1 MEMFWMKS
9 KPASLH
15 IPATPRVRIALIL
28 GTLSA
33 FGPLSLDMYL
43 PALPTLADE
52 FSSSTSYAQLSLTAC
67 MVGLALGQLLAG
79 PLSDVRGRRIPL
91 IVGLV
96 LYTIASGLCL
106 VSPTM
111 GSFVALRFI
120 QGMAG
125 AAGIVIS
132 RAVVRDVYEG
142 PELTRFFSLLMLV
155 NGVAP
160 IAAPIIGGQIL
171 TYTSWRGVFILLS
184 LIGALA
190 LLAVIF
196 GLGETLPAQKRSSGG
211 LRQTL
216 LTFGKIARNRRFMGY
231 ALTQGFAMAG
241 MFAYISGSPF
251 VLQKIYG
258 VSPQM
263 FSICFAIN
271 GLGIILASQIAGR
284 LAGKVSETR
293 LLIAGL
299 LTAAAGGTSLLIAI
313 LAGGGLITVLIPL
326 FLVVSSVG
334 LINTASFALAMAD
347 QAKSAGSA
355 SALIGVMTFLLGG
368 LVAPLVG
375 LGGEET
381 AVPMG
386 VVIACA
392 DLGALLLYFVMI
404 GRNESK
410 QNSYTSV

>member
-1 MEMFWMKS
+1 M
-9 KPASLH
+9 
-15 IPATPRVRIALIL
+15 ALIL

-52 FSSSTSYAQLSLTAC
+52 FGSSTSYAQLSLTAC
-67 MVGLALGQLLAG
+67 MIGLALGQLLAG

-91 IVGLV
+91 IAGLV
-96 LYTIASGLCL
+96 LYTIASILCL

-111 GSFVALRFI
+111 GSFVVLRFI
-120 QGMAG
+120 QGLAG
-125 AAGIVIS
+125 AAGIVIA

-142 PELTRFFSLLMLV
+142 PELTRFFSLLMLI

-184 LIGALA
+184 LIGVLA

-211 LRQTL
+211 LKQTL
-216 LTFGKIARNRRFMGY
+216 LTFGSIARNRRFMGY
-231 ALTQGFAMAG
+231 ALTQGFAAAG

-299 LTAAAGGTSLLIAI
+299 LIAAVGGTSLLVAI
-313 LAGGGLITVLIPL
+313 LAGVGLISVLIPL

-355 SALIGVMTFLLGG
+355 SALIGVMTFLFGG
-368 LVAPLVG
+368 IVAPLVG
-375 LGGEET
+375 LGGEHT

-386 VVIACA
+386 IVIACA
-392 DLGALLLYFVMI
+392 DLGALFLYIVMI
-404 GRNESK
+404 GRSKPK
-410 QNSYTSV
+410 QNVRKTA

>member
-1 MEMFWMKS
+1 MKN
-9 KPASLH
+9 KAAASLH
-15 IPATPRVRIALIL
+15 TTATPRVRMALIL

-52 FSSSTSYAQLSLTAC
+52 FGSSTSYAQLSLTAC
-67 MVGLALGQLLAG
+67 MIGLALGQLLAG

-91 IVGLV
+91 IAGLV
-96 LYTIASGLCL
+96 LYTIASILCL

-111 GSFVALRFI
+111 GSFVVLRFI
-120 QGMAG
+120 QGLAG
-125 AAGIVIS
+125 AAGIVIA

-142 PELTRFFSLLMLV
+142 PELTRFFSLLMLI

-184 LIGALA
+184 LIGVLA

-211 LRQTL
+211 LKQTL
-216 LTFGKIARNRRFMGY
+216 LTFGSIARNSRFMGY
-231 ALTQGFAMAG
+231 ALTQGFAAAG

-299 LTAAAGGTSLLIAI
+299 LIAAVGGTSLLIAI
-313 LAGGGLITVLIPL
+313 LAGGGLISVLIPL

-355 SALIGVMTFLLGG
+355 SALIGVMTFLFGG
-368 LVAPLVG
+368 IVAPLVG
-375 LGGEET
+375 LGGEHT

-386 VVIACA
+386 IVIACA
-392 DLGALLLYFVMI
+392 DLGALFLYIVMI
-404 GRNESK
+404 GRSK
-410 QNSYTSV
+410 PKHNVSKTA

>member
-1 MEMFWMKS
+1 M
-9 KPASLH
+9 
-15 IPATPRVRIALIL
+15 ALIL

-52 FSSSTSYAQLSLTAC
+52 FGSSTSYAQLSLTAC
-67 MVGLALGQLLAG
+67 MIGLALGQLLAG

-91 IVGLV
+91 IAGLV
-96 LYTIASGLCL
+96 LYTITSILCL

-111 GSFVALRFI
+111 GSFVVLRFI
-120 QGMAG
+120 QGLAG
-125 AAGIVIS
+125 AAGIVIA

-142 PELTRFFSLLMLV
+142 PELTRFFSLLMLI

-190 LLAVIF
+190 LFAVIF
-196 GLGETLPAQKRSSGG
+196 GLGETLPTQKRSSGG
-211 LRQTL
+211 LKQTL
-216 LTFGKIARNRRFMGY
+216 LTFGSIARNRRFMGY

-271 GLGIILASQIAGR
+271 GLGIIFASQIAGR

-299 LTAAAGGTSLLIAI
+299 LMAAVGGTSLLIAI
-313 LAGGGLITVLIPL
+313 LAGGGLISVLIPL
-326 FLVVSSVG
+326 FMVVSSVG

-347 QAKSAGSA
+347 QAKAAGSA
-355 SALIGVMTFLLGG
+355 SALIGVMTFLFGG

-375 LGGEET
+375 LGGEHT

-386 VVIACA
+386 IVIACA
-392 DLGALLLYFVMI
+392 DLGALFLYFVMI
-404 GRNESK
+404 GRSK
-410 QNSYTSV
+410 PKQTISTTP

>member
-1 MEMFWMKS
+1 MKS
-9 KPASLH
+9 TPASLS
-15 IPATPRVRIALIL
+15 TNSTSRVRMALIL

-52 FSSSTSYAQLSLTAC
+52 FQSSTSYAQLSLTAC
-67 MVGLALGQLLAG
+67 MVGLAAGQLLAG
-79 PLSDVRGRRIPL
+79 PLSDVRGRRAPL
-91 IVGLV
+91 IAGLI
-96 LYTIASGLCL
+96 LYTIASILCL

-111 GSFVALRFI
+111 GSFVVLRFI
-120 QGMAG
+120 QGAAG

-132 RAVVRDVYEG
+132 RAVVRDVYSG
-142 PELTRFFSLLMLV
+142 PELTRFFSLLMLI

-160 IAAPIIGGQIL
+160 IAAPIIGGQL
-171 TYTSWRGVFILLS
+171 LAYTSWRGVFILLS
-184 LIGALA
+184 IIGILT
-190 LLAVIF
+190 LVAVVV
-196 GLGETLPAQKRSSGG
+196 GLGETLPAERRSSGG
-211 LRQTL
+211 LKQTL
-216 LTFGKIARNRRFMGY
+216 ITFRKIAGDRLFMGY
-231 ALTQGFAMAG
+231 ALTQGFVSAG

-258 VSPQM
+258 ISPQM

-299 LTAAAGGTSLLIAI
+299 ITAALGGTSLLIAI
-313 LAGGGLITVLIPL
+313 LAGGNLISVLIPL

-334 LINTASFALAMAD
+334 LVNTASFSLAMAN
-347 QAKSAGSA
+347 QEKSAGSA
-355 SALIGVMTFLLGG
+355 SALIGVMTFLFGG
-368 LVAPLVG
+368 IVAPLVG
-375 LGGEET
+375 LGGEGT

-386 VVIACA
+386 IVIACA
-392 DLGALLLYFVMI
+392 DLGALMIYFVMV
-404 GRNESK
+404 GKNGKRQGEK
-410 QNSYTSV
+410 RLA

>member
-1 MEMFWMKS
+1 MKS
-9 KPASLH
+9 NSASLQPH
-15 IPATPRVRIALIL
+15 AAPRRIRMALIL

-43 PALPTLADE
+43 PALPGLADE
-52 FSSSTSYAQLSLTAC
+52 FGSSASYAQLSLTAC
-67 MVGLALGQLLAG
+67 MIGLALGQLLAG

-91 IVGLV
+91 IAGLV
-96 LYTIASGLCL
+96 LYTLASVLCL

-111 GSFVALRFI
+111 GSFIVLRFV
-120 QGMAG
+120 QGVAG

-132 RAVVRDVYEG
+132 RAVVRDMYEG
-142 PELTRFFSLLMLV
+142 PELTRFFSLLMLI

-160 IAAPIIGGQIL
+160 IAAPIIGGQVL
-171 TYTSWRGVFILLS
+171 AYASWRAVFILLS
-184 LIGALA
+184 LIGVLA
-190 LLAVIF
+190 LLTVIF
-196 GLGETLPAQKRSSGG
+196 GLGETLPVHRRSSGG
-211 LRQTL
+211 LKQTL
-216 LTFGKIARNRRFMGY
+216 LTFGKLIRDRRFMGY
-231 ALTQGFAMAG
+231 ALTQGFAAAG

-263 FSICFAIN
+263 FSVCFAVN
-271 GLGIILASQIAGR
+271 GLGIIVASQIAGR

-299 LTAAAGGTSLLIAI
+299 ITAAIGGTSLLLSI
-313 LAGGGLITVLIPL
+313 LADGGLLTVLIPL

-334 LINTASFALAMAD
+334 LINTASFALAMGN

-355 SALIGVMTFLLGG
+355 SALIGVMTFLFGG
-368 LVAPLVG
+368 IVAPLVG
-375 LGGEET
+375 LGGEHT

-386 VVIACA
+386 IVIACA
-392 DLGALLLYFVMI
+392 DLGALGLYFVMI
-404 GRNESK
+404 GKSK
-410 QNSYTSV
+410 PEQNTPDVV

>member
-1 MEMFWMKS
+1 MKS
-9 KPASLH
+9 NSASLQPH
-15 IPATPRVRIALIL
+15 AAPRRIRMALIL

-43 PALPTLADE
+43 PALPGLADE
-52 FSSSTSYAQLSLTAC
+52 FGSSASYAQLSLTAC
-67 MVGLALGQLLAG
+67 MIGLALGQLLAG

-91 IVGLV
+91 IAGLV
-96 LYTIASGLCL
+96 LYTLASVLCL

-111 GSFVALRFI
+111 GSFIVLRFV
-120 QGMAG
+120 QGVAG

-132 RAVVRDVYEG
+132 RAVVRDMYEG
-142 PELTRFFSLLMLV
+142 PELTRFFSLLMLI

-160 IAAPIIGGQIL
+160 IAAPIIGGQVL
-171 TYTSWRGVFILLS
+171 AYASWRAVFILLS
-184 LIGALA
+184 LIGVLA

-196 GLGETLPAQKRSSGG
+196 GLGETLPVHRRSSGG
-211 LRQTL
+211 LKQTL
-216 LTFGKIARNRRFMGY
+216 LTFGKLIRDRRFMGY
-231 ALTQGFAMAG
+231 ALTQGFAAAG

-263 FSICFAIN
+263 FSVCFAVN
-271 GLGIILASQIAGR
+271 GLGIIVASQIAGR

-299 LTAAAGGTSLLIAI
+299 ITAAIGGTSLLLSI
-313 LAGGGLITVLIPL
+313 LADGGLLTVLIPL

-334 LINTASFALAMAD
+334 LINTASFALAMGN

-355 SALIGVMTFLLGG
+355 SALIGVMTFLFGG
-368 LVAPLVG
+368 IVAPLVG
-375 LGGEET
+375 LGGEHT

-386 VVIACA
+386 IVIACA
-392 DLGALLLYFVMI
+392 DLGALGLYFVMV
-404 GRNESK
+404 GKSK
-410 QNSYTSV
+410 PEQNTPNVV

>member
-1 MEMFWMKS
+1 MKN
-9 KPASLH
+9 KAAASLH
-15 IPATPRVRIALIL
+15 TTATPRVRMALIL

-52 FSSSTSYAQLSLTAC
+52 FGSSTSYAQLSLTAC
-67 MVGLALGQLLAG
+67 MIGLALGQLLAG

-91 IVGLV
+91 IAGLV
-96 LYTIASGLCL
+96 LYTIASILCL

-111 GSFVALRFI
+111 GSFVVLRFI
-120 QGMAG
+120 QGLAG
-125 AAGIVIS
+125 AAGIVIA

-142 PELTRFFSLLMLV
+142 PELTRFFSLLMLI

-184 LIGALA
+184 LIGVLA

-211 LRQTL
+211 LKQTL
-216 LTFGKIARNRRFMGY
+216 LTFGSIARNRRFMGY
-231 ALTQGFAMAG
+231 ALTQGFAAAG

-299 LTAAAGGTSLLIAI
+299 LIAAVGGTSLLIAI
-313 LAGGGLITVLIPL
+313 LAGGGLISVLSPL

-355 SALIGVMTFLLGG
+355 SALIGVMTFLFGG
-368 LVAPLVG
+368 IVAPLVG
-375 LGGEET
+375 LGGEHT

-386 VVIACA
+386 IVIACA
-392 DLGALLLYFVMI
+392 DLGALFLYIVMI
-404 GRNESK
+404 GRSK
-410 QNSYTSV
+410 PKHNVSKTA

>member
-1 MEMFWMKS
+1 MRTKS
-9 KPASLH
+9 TSASLTTH
-15 IPATPRVRIALIL
+15 STSRIRMALIL

-43 PALPTLADE
+43 PALPTLAADFE
-52 FSSSTSYAQLSLTAC
+52 SSTSYAQLSLTAC

-79 PLSDVRGRRIPL
+79 PLSDVRGRRTPL
-91 IVGLV
+91 IAGLL
-96 LYTIASGLCL
+96 LYTIASILCL

-111 GSFVALRFI
+111 GSFVVLRFI
-120 QGMAG
+120 QGVAG

-132 RAVVRDVYEG
+132 RAVVRDVYDG
-142 PELTRFFSLLMLV
+142 PELTRFFSLLMLI

-160 IAAPIIGGQIL
+160 IAAPIIGGL
-171 TYTSWRGVFILLS
+171 LLEYTSWRGVFILLS
-184 LIGALA
+184 LIGVLT

-196 GLGETLPAQKRSSGG
+196 GLGETLPADRRSSGG
-211 LRQTL
+211 LKQTL
-216 LTFGKIARNRRFMGY
+216 VTFRQIASNRLFMGY
-231 ALTQGFAMAG
+231 ALTQGFVGAG

-258 VSPQM
+258 ISPQM
-263 FSICFAIN
+263 FSLCFAIN

-299 LTAAAGGTSLLIAI
+299 IVAALGGTSLFIAI
-313 LAGGGLITVLIPL
+313 LAEGNLISILIPL

-334 LINTASFALAMAD
+334 LVNTASFALAMAN
-347 QAKSAGSA
+347 QSKSAGSA
-355 SALIGVMTFLLGG
+355 SALIGVMTFMFGG
-368 LVAPLVG
+368 IVAPLVG
-375 LGGEET
+375 LGGEGT

-386 VVIACA
+386 IVILCA
-392 DLGALLLYFVMI
+392 DLGAVLIYLMMV
-404 GRNESK
+404 RKTSK
-410 QNSYTSV
+410 RQVAH

>member
-1 MEMFWMKS
+1 MKS

-15 IPATPRVRIALIL
+15 IPATPRVRMALIL

-52 FSSSTSYAQLSLTAC
+52 FGSSTSYAQLSLTAC
-67 MVGLALGQLLAG
+67 MIGLALGQLLAG

-91 IVGLV
+91 IAGLV
-96 LYTIASGLCL
+96 LYTITSILCL

-111 GSFVALRFI
+111 GSFVVLRFI
-120 QGMAG
+120 QGLAG
-125 AAGIVIS
+125 AAGIVIA

-142 PELTRFFSLLMLV
+142 PELTRFFSLLMLI

-190 LLAVIF
+190 LFAVIF
-196 GLGETLPAQKRSSGG
+196 GLGETLPTQKRSSGG
-211 LRQTL
+211 LKQTL
-216 LTFGKIARNRRFMGY
+216 LTFGSIARNRRFMGY

-271 GLGIILASQIAGR
+271 GLGIIFASQIAGR

-299 LTAAAGGTSLLIAI
+299 LMAAVGGTSLLIAI
-313 LAGGGLITVLIPL
+313 LAGGGLISVLIPL
-326 FLVVSSVG
+326 FMVVSSVG

-347 QAKSAGSA
+347 QAKAAGSA
-355 SALIGVMTFLLGG
+355 SALIGVMTFLFGG

-375 LGGEET
+375 LGGEHT

-386 VVIACA
+386 IVIACA
-392 DLGALLLYFVMI
+392 DLGALFLYVVMI
-404 GRNESK
+404 GRSK
-410 QNSYTSV
+410 PKQTISTTP

>member
-1 MEMFWMKS
+1 MKS
-9 KPASLH
+9 TTVSLN
-15 IPATPRVRIALIL
+15 TNSTSRVRMALIL

-43 PALPTLADE
+43 PALPTLADK
-52 FSSSTSYAQLSLTAC
+52 FGSSTSYAQLSLTAC
-67 MVGLALGQLLAG
+67 MIGLAVGQLLAG
-79 PLSDVRGRRIPL
+79 PLSDVRGRRTPL
-91 IVGLV
+91 IAGLV
-96 LYTIASGLCL
+96 LYTIASILCL

-111 GSFVALRFI
+111 GSFVVLRFI
-120 QGMAG
+120 QGVAG

-132 RAVVRDVYEG
+132 RAIVRDVYSG
-142 PELTRFFSLLMLV
+142 PELTRFFSLLMLI

-160 IAAPIIGGQIL
+160 IAAPIIGGQLL

-184 LIGALA
+184 LIGILT

-196 GLGETLPAQKRSSGG
+196 GLGETLPSNRRSSGG
-211 LRQTL
+211 LKQTL
-216 LTFGKIARNRRFMGY
+216 LTFRQIAGDRQFMGY
-231 ALTQGFAMAG
+231 ALTQGFVAAG

-263 FSICFAIN
+263 FSVCFAIN

-284 LAGKVSETR
+284 LAGKVSENR

-299 LTAAAGGTSLLIAI
+299 LTAALGGTSLLIAI
-313 LAGGGLITVLIPL
+313 LAGGNLISVLIPL

-334 LINTASFALAMAD
+334 LVNTASFALAMAN
-347 QAKSAGSA
+347 QEKSAGSA
-355 SALIGVMTFLLGG
+355 SALIGVMTFLFGG
-368 LVAPLVG
+368 IVAPLVG
-375 LGGEET
+375 LGGEGT

-386 VVIACA
+386 IVIACA
-392 DLGALLLYFVMI
+392 DLGALVIYFLMVSR
-404 GRNESK
+404 GGKR
-410 QNSYTSV
+410 QNDQVLS

>member
-1 MEMFWMKS
+1 MKS
-9 KPASLH
+9 TPASLSTNS
-15 IPATPRVRIALIL
+15 ISRVRMALIL

-52 FSSSTSYAQLSLTAC
+52 FQSSTSYAQLSLTAC
-67 MVGLALGQLLAG
+67 MVGLAAGQLLAG
-79 PLSDVRGRRIPL
+79 PLSDVRGRRAPL
-91 IVGLV
+91 IAGLI
-96 LYTIASGLCL
+96 LYTIASILCL

-111 GSFVALRFI
+111 GSFVVLRFI
-120 QGMAG
+120 QGAAG

-132 RAVVRDVYEG
+132 RAVVRDVYSG
-142 PELTRFFSLLMLV
+142 PELTRFFSLLMLI

-160 IAAPIIGGQIL
+160 IAAPIIGGQL
-171 TYTSWRGVFILLS
+171 LAYTSWRGVFILLS
-184 LIGALA
+184 IIGVLT
-190 LLAVIF
+190 LVAVVV
-196 GLGETLPAQKRSSGG
+196 GLGETLPVERRSSGG
-211 LRQTL
+211 LKQTL
-216 LTFGKIARNRRFMGY
+216 ITFRKIAGDRLFMGY
-231 ALTQGFAMAG
+231 ALTQGFVSAG

-258 VSPQM
+258 ISPQM

-299 LTAAAGGTSLLIAI
+299 ITAALGGTSLLIAI
-313 LAGGGLITVLIPL
+313 LAGGNLISVLIPL

-334 LINTASFALAMAD
+334 LVNTASFSLAMAN
-347 QAKSAGSA
+347 QEKSAGSA
-355 SALIGVMTFLLGG
+355 SALIGVMTFLFGG
-368 LVAPLVG
+368 IVAPLVG
-375 LGGEET
+375 LGGEGT

-386 VVIACA
+386 IVIACA
-392 DLGALLLYFVMI
+392 DLGALLIYVVMV
-404 GRNESK
+404 GKNGKRQGEK
-410 QNSYTSV
+410 RLA

>member
-1 MEMFWMKS
+1 MKS
-9 KPASLH
+9 NLASIQPH
-15 IPATPRVRIALIL
+15 TAPRMRMALIL

-43 PALPTLADE
+43 PALPALADE
-52 FSSSTSYAQLSLTAC
+52 FGSSASYAQLSLTAC
-67 MVGLALGQLLAG
+67 MIGLALGQLLAG
-79 PLSDVRGRRIPL
+79 PLSDVRGRKMPL
-91 IVGLV
+91 IAGLV
-96 LYTIASGLCL
+96 LYTLASVLCL

-111 GSFVALRFI
+111 GSFVMLRFI
-120 QGMAG
+120 QGVAG

-132 RAVVRDVYEG
+132 RAVVRDMYEG
-142 PELTRFFSLLMLV
+142 PELTRFFSLLMLI

-160 IAAPIIGGQIL
+160 IAAPIIGGQVL
-171 TYTSWRGVFILLS
+171 AYASWRAVFILLG
-184 LIGALA
+184 LIGLLA
-190 LLAVIF
+190 LLAVIL
-196 GLGETLPAQKRSSGG
+196 GLGETLPVQRRSSGG
-211 LRQTL
+211 LKQTL
-216 LTFGKIARNRRFMGY
+216 LTFGRLTRDRRFMGY
-231 ALTQGFAMAG
+231 ALTQGCAAAG

-263 FSICFAIN
+263 FSVCFAVN

-284 LAGKVSETR
+284 LAGKVSESR

-299 LTAAAGGTSLLIAI
+299 LTAATGGTSLLLSI

-334 LINTASFALAMAD
+334 LINTASFALAMGN

-355 SALIGVMTFLLGG
+355 SALIGVMTFLFGG
-368 LVAPLVG
+368 IVAPLVG
-375 LGGEET
+375 LGGEHT

-386 VVIACA
+386 IVIACA
-392 DLGALLLYFVMI
+392 DLGALGLYFVMI
-404 GRNESK
+404 GKSK
-410 QNSYTSV
+410 PKQSTHTIV

>member
-1 MEMFWMKS
+1 MKS

-15 IPATPRVRIALIL
+15 IPATPRVRMVLIL

-43 PALPTLADE
+43 PGLPTLAEE
-52 FSSSTSYAQLSLTAC
+52 FGSSTSYAQLSLTAC

-96 LYTIASGLCL
+96 LYTIASVLCL

-160 IAAPIIGGQIL
+160 IAAPIIGGQLL

-216 LTFGKIARNRRFMGY
+216 LTFGKTARNRRFMGY

-299 LTAAAGGTSLLIAI
+299 LAAAVGGTSLLIAI
-313 LAGGGLITVLIPL
+313 LAGGGLITVLVPL

-386 VVIACA
+386 MVIACA
-392 DLGALLLYFVMI
+392 DLAAIILYFVMI
-404 GRNESK
+404 GKKNPK
-410 QNSYTSV
+410 LNAYTSA

>member
-1 MEMFWMKS
+1 MKN
-9 KPASLH
+9 KAAASLH
-15 IPATPRVRIALIL
+15 TTATPRVRMALIL

-52 FSSSTSYAQLSLTAC
+52 FGSSTSYAQLSLTAC
-67 MVGLALGQLLAG
+67 MIGLALGQLLAG

-91 IVGLV
+91 IAGLV
-96 LYTIASGLCL
+96 LYTIASILCL

-111 GSFVALRFI
+111 GSFVVLRFI
-120 QGMAG
+120 QGLAG
-125 AAGIVIS
+125 AAGIVIA

-142 PELTRFFSLLMLV
+142 PELTRFFSLLMLI

-184 LIGALA
+184 LIGVLA

-211 LRQTL
+211 LKQTL
-216 LTFGKIARNRRFMGY
+216 LTFGSITRNRLFMGY
-231 ALTQGFAMAG
+231 ALTQGLAMAG

-299 LTAAAGGTSLLIAI
+299 LIAAVGGTSLLIAI
-313 LAGGGLITVLIPL
+313 LAGGGLISVLIPL
-326 FLVVSSVG
+326 FMVVSSVG

-355 SALIGVMTFLLGG
+355 SALIGVMTFLFGG

-375 LGGEET
+375 LGGEHT

-386 VVIACA
+386 IVIACA
-392 DLGALLLYFVMI
+392 DLGALFLYVVMI
-404 GRNESK
+404 RRSK
-410 QNSYTSV
+410 PKQTFSTTA

>member
-1 MEMFWMKS
+1 MKS
-9 KPASLH
+9 TPASLS
-15 IPATPRVRIALIL
+15 TNSTSRIRMALIL

-52 FSSSTSYAQLSLTAC
+52 FQSSTSYAQLSLTAC
-67 MVGLALGQLLAG
+67 MVGLAAGQLLAG
-79 PLSDVRGRRIPL
+79 PLSDVRGRRAPL
-91 IVGLV
+91 IAGLI
-96 LYTIASGLCL
+96 LYTIASILCL

-111 GSFVALRFI
+111 GSFVVLRFI
-120 QGMAG
+120 QGAAG

-132 RAVVRDVYEG
+132 RAVVRDVYSG
-142 PELTRFFSLLMLV
+142 PELTRFFSLLMLI

-160 IAAPIIGGQIL
+160 IAAPIIGGQL
-171 TYTSWRGVFILLS
+171 LAYTSWRGVFILLS
-184 LIGALA
+184 IIGILT
-190 LLAVIF
+190 LVAVVV
-196 GLGETLPAQKRSSGG
+196 GLGETLPAERRSSGG
-211 LRQTL
+211 LKQTL
-216 LTFGKIARNRRFMGY
+216 ITFRKIAGDRLFMGY
-231 ALTQGFAMAG
+231 ALTQGFVSAG

-258 VSPQM
+258 ISPQM

-299 LTAAAGGTSLLIAI
+299 ITAALGGTSLLIAI
-313 LAGGGLITVLIPL
+313 LAGGNLISVLIPL

-334 LINTASFALAMAD
+334 LVNTASFSLAMAN
-347 QAKSAGSA
+347 QEKSAGSA
-355 SALIGVMTFLLGG
+355 SALIGVMTFLFGG
-368 LVAPLVG
+368 IVAPLVG
-375 LGGEET
+375 LGGEGT

-386 VVIACA
+386 IVIACA
-392 DLGALLLYFVMI
+392 DLGALLIYVVMV
-404 GRNESK
+404 GKNGKRQGEK
-410 QNSYTSV
+410 RLA